1 MDKQDIIEIRAEL
14 QKQRVELLDEA
25 DKTVEQDLNIQDAE
39 LADTVDRSSAET
51 DRSFTLRLRDRER
64 KLLKKIDEALA
75 RLDEGNFGEC
85 SECGETIG
93 LARLKARPVA
103 MLCINCKEEQ
113 ERKEK
118 KI

>member
-1 MDKQDIIEIRAEL
+1 MDKKDISEIKAEL
-14 QKQRVELLDEA
+14 QKQRTELLDEA

-64 KLLKKIDEALA
+64 KLLKKIDDALE
-75 RLDEGNFGEC
+75 RLDEGKFGEC
-85 SECGETIG
+85 NECGETIG

-103 MLCINCKEEQ
+103 SLCIDCKEEQ
-113 ERKEK
+113 ERLEK
-118 KI
+118 KG